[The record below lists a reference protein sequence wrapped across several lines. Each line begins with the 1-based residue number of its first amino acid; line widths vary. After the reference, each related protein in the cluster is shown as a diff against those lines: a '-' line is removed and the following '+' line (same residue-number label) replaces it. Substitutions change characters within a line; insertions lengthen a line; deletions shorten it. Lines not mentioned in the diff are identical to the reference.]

1 MTRAKRKESLIG
13 RKNKMFSYLVC
24 PIFLRYCRNV
34 VGFFDVVVRW
44 SQKLI
49 CFVDFEGRHIFPTAI
64 RIDVVN
70 PEADLFVSGNR
81 KPERV
86 SLDLNK
92 TALPDEI

>member
-1 MTRAKRKESLIG
+1 M
-13 RKNKMFSYLVC
+13 
-24 PIFLRYCRNV
+24 
-34 VGFFDVVVRW
+34 W

-81 KPERV
+81 KPEKGF

-92 TALPDEI
+92 QRCQMRFNLKIKRDLPAVSRSLISN